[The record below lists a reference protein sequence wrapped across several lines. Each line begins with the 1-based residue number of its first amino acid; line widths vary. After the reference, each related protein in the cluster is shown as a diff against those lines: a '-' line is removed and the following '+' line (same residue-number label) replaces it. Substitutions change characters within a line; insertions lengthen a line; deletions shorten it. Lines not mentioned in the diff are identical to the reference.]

1 MRLYEEL
8 RLWIQ
13 KGREHGITTNKL
25 KQIQLFGKPTETYSP
40 VSSLK
45 PLILQTGS
53 PIKLTE

>member
-8 RLWIQ
+8 KLRIQ
-13 KGREHGITTNKL
+13 KGRERGITKNKL

-45 PLILQTGS
+45 PLILQTES
-53 PIKLTE
+53 PIKLME